1 MIRKYRP
8 DVLWATYPIATAHIA
23 GLLLSRLSGV
33 PLIADYRDSMTE
45 PTYPT
50 DPLQWRIYTA
60 IEARVVRH
68 AVRCVFTTPGARRM
82 YEARYPDVAP
92 PRLHV
97 IENAFDEENFRSA
110 ELLEP
115 TIGSNR
121 PFTLVHSGVVYPSE
135 RDPGPLFRALGRHR
149 RTGQIDASGFRLVLR
164 ATGHDDLYA
173 PILADQGIEDLVE
186 LAPPLPYAQALRGG
200 LNVSGAVRSVAAQ
213 ARTVL
218 LPSARRAAEADAAS
232 VRADAW
238 SGGPLPTLPGLANR
252 MAGAL
257 AAFPGQALII
267 TSGQDMTAAEFR
279 DVTQASKAWRTLL
292 ASDRVVMRHLNHAN
306 HTFSQQGCK
315 QQVESWT
322 RDWLDAW

>member
-1 MIRKYRP
+1 MMQSRTPPERALVFSCNGERLIGVLSPGIRARGVVVVVGGPQYRVGSHRQFVQLARALSAHGFP
-8 DVLWATYPIATAHIA
+8 VLRFDYRGLGDSEGSLQGFEFIASDIRAAVDALFEQQAQLCNVVLW
-23 GLLLSRLSGV
+23 GLCDAASASILYAPG
-33 PLIADYRDSMTE
+33 
-45 PTYPT
+45 
-50 DPLQWRIYTA
+50 DP
-60 IEARVVRH
+60 RV
-68 AVRCVFTTPGARRM
+68 
-82 YEARYPDVAP
+82 
-92 PRLHV
+92 
-97 IENAFDEENFRSA
+97 
-110 ELLEP
+110 
-115 TIGSNR
+115 
-121 PFTLVHSGVVYPSE
+121 SGVVALNPWVRSAQSE
-135 RDPGPLFRALGRHR
+135 ARAWLRHYYLHR
-149 RTGQIDASGFRLVLR
+149 MLSREFWTK
-164 ATGHDDLYA
+164 
-173 PILADQGIEDLVE
+173 
-186 LAPPLPYAQALRGG
+186 ALRGG